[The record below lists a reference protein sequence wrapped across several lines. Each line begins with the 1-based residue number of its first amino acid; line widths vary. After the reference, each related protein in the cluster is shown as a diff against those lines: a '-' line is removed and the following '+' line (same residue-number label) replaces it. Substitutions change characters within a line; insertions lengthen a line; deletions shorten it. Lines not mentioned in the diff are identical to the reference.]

1 MKIYREARPSVLFTE
16 KIFIRTQNP
25 VLKSPQDIDFKDGKL
40 GIRENL
46 ARVKDRIEKA
56 AIKAGR
62 DPQTVRLVVVS
73 KTVEIERIQEAIH
86 AGVNILGENYVQEA
100 RDKIDK
106 LGHTVEWHFIGHLQ
120 TNKAKYAVDLFDV
133 IHSIDRVDLA
143 QEIDRIAVKKGK
155 TIPALIQVNISGEES
170 KHGIDR
176 DGLIR
181 LISEITRLKNIMPR
195 GLMTMPPYYD
205 DPEMARPYFQLLR
218 NLKEEMNERFKG
230 DINLEELSMG
240 MSNDFEI
247 AIEEGATLVRI
258 GTAIF
263 GERQRV

>member
-1 MKIYREARPSVLFTE
+1 L
-16 KIFIRTQNP
+16 
-25 VLKSPQDIDFKDGKL
+25 KDGKL

-46 ARVKDRIEKA
+46 ERVQEKIEKA
-56 AIKAGR
+56 AFKAGR
-62 DPQTVRLVVVS
+62 DPRTVMLVAVS
-73 KTVEIERIQEAIH
+73 KTVEAERVHEAIQ

-120 TNKAKYAVDLFDV
+120 TNKAKHAVDLFDV

-143 QEIDRIAVKKGK
+143 QEIDRIAAKKGK

-181 LISEITRLKNIMPR
+181 LIDEIIPLRNISLQ
-195 GLMTMPPYYD
+195 GLMTMPPYFD
-205 DPEMARPYFQLLR
+205 NPDMARPYFQVLR
-218 NLKEEMNERFKG
+218 GIKEEMNQRFKG
-230 DINLEELSMG
+230 GISLQELSMG
-240 MSNDFEI
+240 MSSDFEA

-263 GERQRV
+263 GERQ

>member
-1 MKIYREARPSVLFTE
+1 MNPS
-16 KIFIRTQNP
+16 
-25 VLKSPQDIDFKDGKL
+25 LKDKTL
-40 GIRENL
+40 NIRENFEK
-46 ARVKDRIEKA
+46 VKERIDRA

-62 DPQTVRLVVVS
+62 DPQTVRLVAVS
-73 KTVEIERIQEAIH
+73 KTVEAERVHEAIQ
-86 AGVNILGENYVQEA
+86 AGVSILGENYVQEA

-106 LGHTVEWHFIGHLQ
+106 LGHSVEWHFIGHLQ
-120 TNKAKYAVDLFDV
+120 TNKAKYAVDLFDM

-143 QEIDRIAVKKGK
+143 QEIDRIAAKKGK

-181 LISEITRLKNIMPR
+181 LIAEIARLKHITPK

-205 DPEMARPYFQLLR
+205 DPEMARPYFQVLR
-218 NLKEEMNERFKG
+218 NLKEEMNEQFMGEIR
-230 DINLEELSMG
+230 LQELSMG
-240 MSNDFEI
+240 MSNDFEV

>member
-1 MKIYREARPSVLFTE
+1 
-16 KIFIRTQNP
+16 
-25 VLKSPQDIDFKDGKL
+25 L

-46 ARVKDRIEKA
+46 ERVQEKIEKA

-62 DPQTVRLVVVS
+62 DPRTVMLVAVS
-73 KTVEIERIQEAIH
+73 KTVEAERVHEAIQ

-133 IHSIDRVDLA
+133 IHSIDRVDLV
-143 QEIDRIAVKKGK
+143 QEIDRIAAKKGK
-155 TIPALIQVNISGEES
+155 TIPVLIQVNISGEES

-176 DGLIR
+176 DDLIR
-181 LISEITRLKNIMPR
+181 LIDEIIPLRNISLQ
-195 GLMTMPPYYD
+195 GLMTMPPYFD
-205 DPEMARPYFQLLR
+205 NPDMARPYFQVLR
-218 NLKEEMNERFKG
+218 GIKEEMNQRFKG
-230 DINLEELSMG
+230 DISLQELSMG
-240 MSNDFEI
+240 MSSDFEA

-263 GERQRV
+263 GERQ